1 MVVSE
6 LQRRL
11 LLVEDEPLTAALLA
25 EVLGAQGF
33 VVETA
38 HTFLEAR
45 QFLVSF
51 DPDVVLLDI
60 GLGDGPSG
68 IDLGHII
75 GEKRPDIAVLFL
87 TKQPD
92 HRVSGGPG
100 PDLPQGAGFLR
111 KDKVRDTEY
120 LLEAINAVLS
130 DRAFDIRD
138 DRDPARPLGGLSTKQ
153 LHVLR
158 LMALGYTNDAI
169 AARYAVSLSTAER
182 WAAGIFKV
190 LGIPTTGEVN
200 PRVEAVRQFV
210 AVAGVPERA

>member
-1 MVVSE
+1 MTS

-25 EVLGAQGF
+25 EVLGAQDF
-33 VVETA
+33 VIETA
-38 HTFLEAR
+38 HTFLDAR
-45 QFLVSF
+45 QALDAF

-68 IDLGHII
+68 IDLAHII
-75 GEKRPDIAVLFL
+75 SQQRPDIAVLFL

-92 HRVSGGPG
+92 HRVSGDAD
-100 PDLPQGAGFLR
+100 PDLAPGVGYLR

-130 DRAFDIRD
+130 DRAFDVRD
-138 DRDPARPLGGLSTKQ
+138 DRDPARPLGDLSTKQ

-169 AARYAVSLSTAER
+169 AARYAVSLSTVER
-182 WAAGIFKV
+182 WAAAIFKS

-200 PRVEAVRQFV
+200 PRVEAVRRFV
-210 AVAGVPERA
+210 AVAGVPDRA